1 MPGDIKLRDIQLRDI
16 VIRGNPFID
25 IIYRFPCAQ
34 KILMVADSSLNFG
47 TAGFGLSEFVQI
59 VRNAGHTVTTA
70 HRSGSG
76 AGLSIPGNY
85 NFATAAT
92 AVTTANYDQI
102 WLFAFS
108 TTALQVAEQQQ
119 IAQFMRNGGG
129 MFATGD
135 HDTIGAGMGANLP
148 RIRSMRDW
156 SSIPMATVD
165 RHDTVLE
172 HGADGIKQFNDQAD
186 AIPQRMFPVFFSN
199 GGDPFVASTWAVHP
213 VLRHSSGAV
222 DYLPDH
228 PHESRCLAPTPVAGN
243 FAGVEEWPAP
253 TSGGARIA
261 PAVVAVSISA
271 GRFIVSGAPTATGT
285 KPPVYPR
292 SFGAISAY
300 NGDPA
305 GAGRIVCDAT
315 WHHFVNIN
323 LNGSGAGNDPTT
335 GLPRTGLYAGGVP
348 TPEYLKIRTYYL
360 NTVRW
365 LAPIGR
371 RYCSPFVLAASLRFD
386 YEIAELRLPF
396 PHPCPWDPLLKIGR
410 AAEEVLHAEFGPGAV
425 ADLVDGMFAT
435 AGRESGLARLLE
447 TALAQAD
454 AKEGDAPVS
463 LLPLQ
468 DMRRAVL
475 GTLVNLLAHKLPEDE
490 QKLASIM
497 KNHDGL
503 AIESIAESLKAAE
516 ASIVQHL
523 ERSLQLTARQIE
535 SVRAKPV
542 SADKPVKRPPVRGG
556 TVAKS
561 AKNTAKTKTA
571 PRR

>member
-1 MPGDIKLRDIQLRDI
+1 MPGDIFIN
-16 VIRGNPFID
+16 GNPFIE
-25 IIYRFPCAQ
+25 ILYKFPCPQ
-34 KILMVADSSLNFG
+34 RILMVADSSLDFG
-47 TAGFGLSEFVQI
+47 TGGFGLSEFVQI
-59 VRNAGHTVTTA
+59 VRNAGHTVITA
-70 HRSGSG
+70 HRSGAG
-76 AGLSIPGNY
+76 AGLSIAGNY

-92 AVTTANYDQI
+92 AVTVANYDQI

-108 TTALQVAEQQQ
+108 TTALQPAEQQK
-119 IAQFMRNGGG
+119 IAQFMRDGGG

-172 HGADGIKQFNDQAD
+172 PGADGIKQFNDQAD

-243 FAGVEEWPAP
+243 FAGIEEWPAP
-253 TSGGARIA
+253 SGGGARIA
-261 PAVVAVSISA
+261 PVVVAVSMSA
-271 GRFIVSGAPTATGT
+271 GRFIVSGAPTASGT

-300 NGDPA
+300 DGDPA
-305 GAGRIVCDAT
+305 AAGRIVCDAT

-335 GLPRTGLYAGGVP
+335 GLPRTGLYAGGLP
-348 TPEYLKIRTYYL
+348 TPEYQKIRAYYL
-360 NTVRW
+360 NAVRW

-371 RYCSPFVLAASLRFD
+371 RYCWPFLVAAALRFD
-386 YEIAELRLPF
+386 YEIAELRLPH

-410 AAEEVLHAEFGPGAV
+410 AAEEVLLGRLGQGAL
-425 ADLVDGMFAT
+425 ADVVDGMLAT
-435 AGRESGLARLLE
+435 AGRGSGLARLLD
-447 TALAQAD
+447 TAQAQ
-454 AKEGDAPVS
+454 AERKEGEAPLS

-475 GTLVNLLAHKLPEDE
+475 GTFVNLLAAKLPEDE

-497 KNHDGL
+497 RDHDGL
-503 AIESIAESLKAAE
+503 AIEGIAESLRAAE
-516 ASIVQHL
+516 AVIVEQIGKAL
-523 ERSLQLTARQIE
+523 EATAGQLQTLRAQPVTAG
-535 SVRAKPV
+535 
-542 SADKPVKRPPVRGG
+542 KPVKRPVAGG
-556 TVAKS
+556 AKAAA
-561 AKNTAKTKTA
+561 AKKAAAKPKKTT
-571 PRR
+571 RK

>member
-1 MPGDIKLRDIQLRDI
+1 MPVDTKLRDTQLRDI
-16 VIRGNPFID
+16 NIRGNPFID
-25 IIYRFPCAQ
+25 VVLGFPCAQ
-34 KILMVADSSLNFG
+34 RILMVADSSLNFS

-76 AGLSIPGNY
+76 PGLSIPGNY

-108 TTALQVAEQQQ
+108 GTALQALEQQR
-119 IAQFMRNGGG
+119 IAQFMRDGGG

-172 HGADGIKQFNDQAD
+172 PGADGIKQFNDQAD

-253 TSGGARIA
+253 TGGGARIA
-261 PAVVAVSISA
+261 PVVVAVSISA

-335 GLPRTGLYAGGVP
+335 GLPRTGLYAGGAP

-371 RYCSPFVLAASLRFD
+371 RYCSPFVLAAALRFD

-396 PHPCPWDPLLKIGR
+396 PHPCPWDPLVKIGR
-410 AAEEVLHAEFGPGAV
+410 AAEEVLHAHLGPGAI

-435 AGRESGLARLLE
+435 AGRGSGLARLLD
-447 TALAQAD
+447 TAHAQE
-454 AKEGDAPVS
+454 AKEGEAGLS

-497 KNHDGL
+497 KDHDGL
-503 AIESIAESLKAAE
+503 AIQSIAESLQAAE

-523 ERSLQLTARQIE
+523 ERALQITAGQFESL
-535 SVRAKPV
+535 RAKPV
-542 SADKPVKRPPVRGG
+542 SAGKPVKRPPVRGG
-556 TVAKS
+556 KASKTV
-561 AKNTAKTKTA
+561 KTTT
-571 PRR
+571 RR

>member
-1 MPGDIKLRDIQLRDI
+1 MPGDIFIH
-16 VIRGNPFID
+16 GNPYLEIL
-25 IIYRFPCAQ
+25 YKFPCPQ
-34 KILMVADSSLNFG
+34 RVLMVADGSLDFG
-47 TAGFGLSEFVQI
+47 TGGFGLSEFVQI

-76 AGLSIPGNY
+76 PASLSIAGSY

-92 AVTTANYDQI
+92 AVTVANYDQI

-108 TTALQVAEQQQ
+108 TTALQAAEQQK
-119 IAQFMRNGGG
+119 IAQFMRDGGG
-129 MFATGD
+129 LFATGD

-148 RIRSMRDW
+148 RVRTMRDW

-199 GGDPFVASTWAVHP
+199 GGDPFAAATWAVHP

-228 PHESRCLAPTPVAGN
+228 PHESRCLAPTPVAGT

-253 TSGGARIA
+253 SGGGPRIA
-261 PAVVAVSISA
+261 PVVVAVSISA
-271 GRFIVSGAPTATGT
+271 GRFIVSGAPTASGT

-300 NGDPA
+300 DGDPA
-305 GAGRIVCDAT
+305 AAGRIVCDAT

-335 GLPRTGLYAGGVP
+335 GLPRTGLYAGGLP

-371 RYCSPFVLAASLRFD
+371 RYCWPFLVAAAVRFD
-386 YEIAELRLPF
+386 YEIAELRLPL

-410 AAEEVLHAEFGPGAV
+410 AVEEVLLGRLGQGAL
-425 ADLVDGMFAT
+425 ADVVDGMLAT
-435 AGRESGLARLLE
+435 AGRGSGLARLLD
-447 TALAQAD
+447 TAQAQSER
-454 AKEGDAPVS
+454 KEGEAPLS

-475 GTLVNLLAHKLPEDE
+475 GTFVNLLASKLPEDE

-497 KNHDGL
+497 RDHDGL
-503 AIESIAESLKAAE
+503 AIDGIAESLRAAE
-516 ASIVQHL
+516 AVIVEQIGKAL
-523 ERSLQLTARQIE
+523 EASAAQLQTL
-535 SVRAKPV
+535 RAQPV
-542 SADKPVKRPPVRGG
+542 SAGKPVKRPSVAGG
-556 TVAKS
+556 AK
-561 AKNTAKTKTA
+561 AAAVKKATAKPKKATRK
-571 PRR
+571 

>member
-1 MPGDIKLRDIQLRDI
+1 MPGDIFIN
-16 VIRGNPFID
+16 GNPYIE
-25 IIYRFPCAQ
+25 ILYKFPCPQ
-34 KILMVADSSLNFG
+34 RILMVADSSLDFG

-70 HRSGSG
+70 HRGG
-76 AGLSIPGNY
+76 AGPGLSIPGNY

-92 AVTTANYDQI
+92 TVTVANYDQI

-108 TTALQVAEQQQ
+108 TAALQPAEQQR
-119 IAQFMRNGGG
+119 IAQFMRDGGG

-156 SSIPMATVD
+156 ASIPMATVD

-172 HGADGIKQFNDQAD
+172 PGADGIKQFNDQAD

-243 FAGVEEWPAP
+243 FAGIEEWPAP
-253 TSGGARIA
+253 SGGGARIA
-261 PAVVAVSISA
+261 PVVVAVSISA
-271 GRFIVSGAPTATGT
+271 GRFIVSGAPTSSGT

-300 NGDPA
+300 DGDPA

-348 TPEYLKIRTYYL
+348 TPEYQKIRSYYL

-371 RYCSPFVLAASLRFD
+371 RYCWPFLAAAAIRYD
-386 YEIAELRLPF
+386 YEIAELRLPL
-396 PHPCPWDPLLKIGR
+396 PHPCPWDPLLKLGR
-410 AAEEVLHAEFGPGAV
+410 VVEEVLLARVGPGAL
-425 ADLVDGMFAT
+425 ADLVDGMLAT
-435 AGRESGLARLLE
+435 AGRGSGLAELLDSARVRGE
-447 TALAQAD
+447 G
-454 AKEGDAPVS
+454 KEGAAVPT

-468 DMRRAVL
+468 DLRRAVA
-475 GTLVNLLAHKLPEDE
+475 GTFVNLLASKLPEDE

-497 KNHDGL
+497 RDHDGL
-503 AIESIAESLKAAE
+503 AIEGIAESLQAAE
-516 ASIVQHL
+516 ASIVEYLGRAL
-523 ERSLQLTARQIE
+523 EASAAQLQSLRAQSVKAGKPVQRPARPG
-535 SVRAKPV
+535 AKP
-542 SADKPVKRPPVRGG
+542 SKPLKQTKP
-556 TVAKS
+556 AKP
-561 AKNTAKTKTA
+561 TAKAKKTS
-571 PRR
+571 R